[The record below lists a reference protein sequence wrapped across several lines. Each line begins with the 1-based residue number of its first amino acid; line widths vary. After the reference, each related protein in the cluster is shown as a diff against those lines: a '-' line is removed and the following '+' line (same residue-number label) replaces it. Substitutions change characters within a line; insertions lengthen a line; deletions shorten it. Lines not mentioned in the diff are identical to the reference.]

1 MKIMPADSFVAL
13 SNVQPMLCVLLAS
26 WMKLKVSNAFF
37 FFFKQKNI
45 KKKEKKS
52 FFKKKTLCQC
62 LRNERHCMGI
72 GFTITQIKQP
82 SGKSDLCF

>member
-37 FFFKQKNI
+37 FF
-45 KKKEKKS
+45 
-52 FFKKKTLCQC
+52 
-62 LRNERHCMGI
+62 
-72 GFTITQIKQP
+72 
-82 SGKSDLCF
+82 